1 MRTLIKIS
9 CNRLERGLVRACNR
23 LVRAGRTSAASK
35 RTRCLFAH
43 CSFTHFLFAVEAI
56 HV

>member
-1 MRTLIKIS
+1 MRTLIEII
-9 CNRLERGLVRACNR
+9 CNRLERG

-35 RTRCLFAH
+35 RIHFSFA
-43 CSFTHFLFAVEAI
+43 AEAI